1 MLGCHVQ
8 RRGKGHI
15 HFMVRQTQRIFGK
28 LLLLRRGCQR
38 GQSLRGNQRL
48 AIHQTGGSGFFFCLL
63 WRRGDPVS
71 EHYRANQRHGGKGN
85 DAGEHRPAKSFQ
97 GHTFQELYYAS
108 QGFRCASFYLRQRN
122 RFISILEVT
131 RMIAHACQQF
141 LATLICLFASEIA
154 LLAQTADTVIP
165 PSPAKQ
171 AEQDPL
177 KRPRKKPDWRK
188 TETDHKRWLE
198 EDVKDIITPE
208 EESAFRKLS
217 NSAERDNFIEAF
229 WRRRDP
235 TPDTEENE
243 FKEEHYRRRAYA
255 DEHFSAGMPGSKTDR
270 GRIYIIHG
278 APDSIDSHPAGGPYQ
293 RTAEEGGG
301 QTSTFPFEIWRYR
314 NIDGIGQ
321 EVEIEFVDTCGCG
334 AYHITLDPGEKDAFS
349 HVPNAG
355 LTTRESM
362 GLSTK
367 ANRGRNGLNTAGA
380 SLFGNNPSK
389 QFEAIE
395 RDALLLAPPPVKY
408 KDLKEVVDVKMRYN
422 LLPFNVRVDFLKASP
437 ATDLV
442 PITVQVANRDLT
454 YAAKDGVQH
463 ASVNI
468 YGRLTTLSGKIVQTF
483 EDPLRLDVPAEL
495 LEKFVGNVSLYQQ
508 ALPLRPG
515 RYRLDLVV
523 KDVNGGKLGTLYQS
537 INVPDFSNDG
547 NLSASTL
554 VLADLLQPVLARDT
568 GSGAFVIGPDRVRP
582 RVPPANGDPVS
593 LHAGE
598 KINLWMQV
606 YNLAVDEKTGK
617 PAAKLEYS
625 VVNVA
630 GNQSVYDEIE
640 NAGSTVGNGG
650 SLTVKKMFATNAL
663 QPGIY
668 QVTVTVHDLLSK
680 QTVTPSAKFSIK

>member
-1 MLGCHVQ
+1 
-8 RRGKGHI
+8 
-15 HFMVRQTQRIFGK
+15 
-28 LLLLRRGCQR
+28 
-38 GQSLRGNQRL
+38 
-48 AIHQTGGSGFFFCLL
+48 
-63 WRRGDPVS
+63 
-71 EHYRANQRHGGKGN
+71 
-85 DAGEHRPAKSFQ
+85 
-97 GHTFQELYYAS
+97 
-108 QGFRCASFYLRQRN
+108 
-122 RFISILEVT
+122 
-131 RMIAHACQQF
+131 MIATTRAYRPF
-141 LATLICLFASEIA
+141 LATLICLFVVAIP
-154 LLAQTADTVIP
+154 LRAQTADTGTTA
-165 PSPAKQ
+165 SSAKP

-177 KRPRKKPDWRK
+177 QRPRKKQDWRK
-188 TETDHKRWLE
+188 IEADHKRWLE
-198 EDVKDIITPE
+198 EDVRDIITPE

-293 RTAEEGGG
+293 RPAQDGGG

-334 AYHITLDPGEKDAFS
+334 AYHITLDPNEKDALS
-349 HVPNAG
+349 KVPGAG
-355 LTTRESM
+355 LTLRESM
-362 GLSTK
+362 GLDSK
-367 ANRGRNGLNTAGA
+367 ANRGRNGLNGSN
-380 SLFGNNPSK
+380 SLFATNPSK
-389 QFEAIE
+389 QF
-395 RDALLLAPPPVKY
+395 DTMQNMALVLAPPPVKY

-422 LLPFNVRVDFLKASP
+422 LLPFDVRVDFLKASP

-523 KDVNGGKLGTLYQS
+523 KDVNGGKLGTFYQS
-537 INVPDFSNDG
+537 INVPDFNNDG
-547 NLSASTL
+547 NLSASSL
-554 VLADLLQPVLARDT
+554 VLADLMQSTPARDT

-593 LHAGE
+593 LRSGE
-598 KINLWMQV
+598 KLNLWMQV
-606 YNLAVDEKTGK
+606 YNLAIDEKTGK
-617 PAAKLEYS
+617 PSASVEYR
-625 VVNVA
+625 VVNA
-630 GNQSVYDEIE
+630 ATNQSVYDDTEG
-640 NAGSTVGNGG
+640 AGAAVGNGG
-650 SLTVKKMFATNAL
+650 SLTLKKQFSTSAL
-663 QPGIY
+663 QPGVY
-668 QVTVTVHDLLSK
+668 QVMVTIHDMLSK
-680 QTVTPSAKFSIK
+680 QSLAPSAKFSIK

>member
-1 MLGCHVQ
+1 VIATDRAC
-8 RRGKGHI
+8 RR
-15 HFMVRQTQRIFGK
+15 
-28 LLLLRRGCQR
+28 
-38 GQSLRGNQRL
+38 
-48 AIHQTGGSGFFFCLL
+48 
-63 WRRGDPVS
+63 
-71 EHYRANQRHGGKGN
+71 
-85 DAGEHRPAKSFQ
+85 
-97 GHTFQELYYAS
+97 
-108 QGFRCASFYLRQRN
+108 
-122 RFISILEVT
+122 
-131 RMIAHACQQF
+131 F
-141 LATLICLFASEIA
+141 LATLICLFASAIPIQ
-154 LLAQTADTVIP
+154 AQTDTAI
-165 PSPAKQ
+165 SATAAKP

-177 KRPRKKPDWRK
+177 KRPRKKQDWRK
-188 TETDHKRWLE
+188 IETDHKRWLE

-293 RTAEEGGG
+293 RPAEDGGG

-334 AYHITLDPGEKDAFS
+334 AYHITLDPGEKDALS
-349 HVPNAG
+349 KIPNAG
-355 LTTRESM
+355 LTLRESM
-362 GLSTK
+362 GLDSK
-367 ANRGRNGLNTAGA
+367 ANRGRSGLNTAGA

-389 QFEAIE
+389 QFDAIE

-422 LLPFNVRVDFLKASP
+422 LLPFDVRVDFLKASP

-495 LEKFVGNVSLYQQ
+495 LEKFVGNASLYQQ

-537 INVPDFSNDG
+537 INVPDFNNDG
-547 NLSASTL
+547 NLSSSTL
-554 VLADLLQPVLARDT
+554 VLADLIQPMPARDT

-582 RVPPANGDPVS
+582 RVPPANGGPVS
-593 LHAGE
+593 LRPGD
-598 KINLWMQV
+598 KLNLWMQV
-606 YNLAVDEKTGK
+606 YNLAEDEKTGK
-617 PAAKLEYS
+617 PVASVEYR
-625 VVNVA
+625 VVNA
-630 GNQSVYDEIE
+630 ASNQSVYDETE
-640 NAGSTVGNGG
+640 NAGSAVGNGG
-650 SLTVKKMFATNAL
+650 SLTLKKEFSTNTL
-663 QPGIY
+663 QPGTSRI
-668 QVTVTVHDLLSK
+668 TVTIHDVVSNQSLAR
-680 QTVTPSAKFSIK
+680 SAKFSIK

>member
-1 MLGCHVQ
+1 VIATNRAH
-8 RRGKGHI
+8 H
-15 HFMVRQTQRIFGK
+15 
-28 LLLLRRGCQR
+28 LL
-38 GQSLRGNQRL
+38 
-48 AIHQTGGSGFFFCLL
+48 
-63 WRRGDPVS
+63 V
-71 EHYRANQRHGGKGN
+71 
-85 DAGEHRPAKSFQ
+85 
-97 GHTFQELYYAS
+97 
-108 QGFRCASFYLRQRN
+108 ASFFGLFIAATPLR
-122 RFISILEVT
+122 
-131 RMIAHACQQF
+131 
-141 LATLICLFASEIA
+141 
-154 LLAQTADTVIP
+154 AQTAT
-165 PSPAKQ
+165 PSNSVKP

-177 KRPRKKPDWRK
+177 NRPRKKQDWRK
-188 TETDHKRWLE
+188 IETDHKRWLE
-198 EDVKDIITPE
+198 EDVRDIITPE

-217 NSAERDNFIEAF
+217 NSAERDNFIESF

-243 FKEEHYRRRAYA
+243 FKEEHYRRRACA

-270 GRIYIIHG
+270 GRVYIIHG
-278 APDSIDSHPAGGPYQ
+278 APDSIDAHPSGGPYQ
-293 RTAEEGGG
+293 RPAEEGGG

-334 AYHITLDPGEKDAFS
+334 AYHITLDPGEKDALS

-355 LTTRESM
+355 LTTSESM
-362 GLSTK
+362 ALSRK
-367 ANRGRNGLNTAGA
+367 ADRGRNGLNTAGA

-389 QFEAIE
+389 QFDAIE

-408 KDLKEVVDVKMRYN
+408 KDLKEVVDVKMRYS
-422 LLPFNVRVDFLKASP
+422 LLPFDVRVDFLKASP

-508 ALPLRPG
+508 ALPLHPG

-537 INVPDFSNDG
+537 INVPDFNNDG

-554 VLADLLQPVLARDT
+554 VLADIMQTVPARDT
-568 GSGAFVIGPDRVRP
+568 GSGAFVIGLDRVRP
-582 RVPPANGDPVS
+582 RVPPVNGDPVS
-593 LHAGE
+593 LRPGD
-598 KINLWMQV
+598 KLGFWMQV

-617 PAAKLEYS
+617 PAASVEYR
-625 VVNVA
+625 VVNA
-630 GNQSVYDEIE
+630 TTSQPVYDETE
-640 NAGSTVGNGG
+640 NAGSAVGNDGK
-650 SLTVKKMFATNAL
+650 LTLKKAFSTNTL
-663 QPGIY
+663 QPGTY
-668 QVTVTVHDLLSK
+668 QVTVTIHDMLSK
-680 QTVTPSAKFSIK
+680 QSLAPTAKFSIK

>member
-1 MLGCHVQ
+1 
-8 RRGKGHI
+8 
-15 HFMVRQTQRIFGK
+15 
-28 LLLLRRGCQR
+28 
-38 GQSLRGNQRL
+38 
-48 AIHQTGGSGFFFCLL
+48 
-63 WRRGDPVS
+63 
-71 EHYRANQRHGGKGN
+71 
-85 DAGEHRPAKSFQ
+85 
-97 GHTFQELYYAS
+97 
-108 QGFRCASFYLRQRN
+108 
-122 RFISILEVT
+122 
-131 RMIAHACQQF
+131 MIAHACRLF
-141 LATLICLFASEIA
+141 LATLICLFISAIP
-154 LLAQTADTVIP
+154 LRAQTADTATP
-165 PSPAKQ
+165 LSSAKQ

-177 KRPRKKPDWRK
+177 NRPRKKQDWRK
-188 TETDHKRWLE
+188 IETDHKRWLD

-208 EESAFRKLS
+208 EESTFRKLS
-217 NSAERDNFIEAF
+217 NSVERDNFIEAF

-255 DEHFSAGMPGSKTDR
+255 DEHFSAGMQGSKTDR

-293 RTAEEGGG
+293 RPAEEGGG

-334 AYHITLDPGEKDAFS
+334 AYHITLDPGEKDALS

-355 LTTRESM
+355 LTLSESM
-362 GLSTK
+362 GLSNK
-367 ANRGRNGLNTAGA
+367 ANRGRNGLNSAGA
-380 SLFGNNPSK
+380 SLFGNNSSK

-422 LLPFNVRVDFLKASP
+422 LLPFDVRVDFLKASP
-437 ATDLV
+437 STDLV
-442 PITVQVANRDLT
+442 PITVQVTNRDLT
-454 YAAKDGVQH
+454 YVAKDGVQH

-468 YGRLTTLSGKIVQTF
+468 YGRLTTLSGTMVQTF

-508 ALPLRPG
+508 TLPLRPG

-537 INVPDFSNDG
+537 INVPDFNNDG

-554 VLADLLQPVLARDT
+554 VLADLMQPVPARNT

-582 RVPPANGDPVS
+582 RIPPANGNPVS
-593 LHAGE
+593 LHPGE

-617 PAAKLEYS
+617 PAPSVEYR
-625 VVNVA
+625 VVNA
-630 GNQSVYDEIE
+630 LSNQSVYDETE
-640 NAGSTVGNGG
+640 NVDSAVGNGG
-650 SLTVKKMFATNAL
+650 SLTIKKEFSTKAL
-663 QPGIY
+663 QPATY
-668 QVTVTVHDLLSK
+668 QVTVTIHDNVSK
-680 QTVTPSAKFSIK
+680 QTVAPSAKFSIK